1 MTTMDTSDPAPAPE
15 APEPML
21 ICIVPN
27 PSIDKTATVDR
38 LEPGTIHRPD
48 SVVAVPGG
56 KGLNV
61 ARAAVTLGVPARAVL
76 LLGGDA
82 GRWMTAELDRRGIA
96 CDVTWV
102 DGETRTCLSVLDRAT
117 GVLTEFYEPGP
128 AISTDAWR
136 RFVTMVADVVGAA
149 PRGSVAAISGS
160 FPRGAPEDAAD
171 GLLRAIEGHGTPLL
185 VDTSGP
191 HLTALLAARPA
202 LVKINAAEAGRV
214 LGVPVTGEDEVVAA
228 ARTLVERGA
237 ERAVVTRGP
246 DGAVA
251 ADATRA
257 WIVDP
262 LAGGGPYTVG
272 SGDAFLAGIAAGL
285 LVGVVVRP
293 LPAPGDGGRDR
304 QHPGRRGGRAPRRGS
319 VAAGCR
325 RPHPAARV
333 GRGRAV
339 SRGPR
344 SRAPRSF
351 RRPRCADA
359 TSKDDG
365 ESRPEIP
372 NHPDVPT
379 HPLGRMSSMSTT
391 ATRRHGKDG
400 NEMTYGIEAMAE
412 QRIQQRHA
420 EAAPR
425 ATREDRRDG
434 HRPSAHVAHPPAARL
449 AATTGTLGP
458 RVLTTITGTFVPP
471 DEVRRWLA

>member
-1 MTTMDTSDPAPAPE
+1 MTTMDESHPAPASE

-61 ARAAVTLGVPARAVL
+61 ARAAVTLGVPVRAVL

-96 CDVTWV
+96 RDVTWV

-117 GVLTEFYEPGP
+117 GTLTEFYEPGP
-128 AISTDAWR
+128 AISTEAWR
-136 RFVTMVADVVGAA
+136 RFVAMVAEVVGAA

-171 GLLRAIEGHGTPLL
+171 GLLRAIEGSGTPLL

-214 LGVPVTGEDEVVAA
+214 LGVPVTGEDDVVAA
-228 ARTLVERGA
+228 ARTLVDRGA

-257 WIVDP
+257 WIVEP

-272 SGDAFLAGIAAGL
+272 RGDAFLAGIAAGL
-285 LVGVVVRP
+285 LAGASFDHCLRLATGAATAANTQVAGAGE
-293 LPAPGDGGRDR
+293 L
-304 QHPGRRGGRAPRRGS
+304 RAE
-319 VAAGCR
+319 
-325 RPHPAARV
+325 
-333 GRGRAV
+333 
-339 SRGPR
+339 
-344 SRAPRSF
+344 
-351 RRPRCADA
+351 DA
-359 TSKDDG
+359 S
-365 ESRPEIP
+365 
-372 NHPDVPT
+372 
-379 HPLGRMSSMSTT
+379 
-391 ATRRHGKDG
+391 
-400 NEMTYGIEAMAE
+400 
-412 QRIQQRHA
+412 
-420 EAAPR
+420 
-425 ATREDRRDG
+425 
-434 HRPSAHVAHPPAARL
+434 RL
-449 AATTGTLGP
+449 AASV
-458 RVLTTITGTFVPP
+458 RVRPHG
-471 DEVRRWLA
+471 